1 MDFILKR
8 DLIKQ
13 KLEIVSRH
21 DPWWSIS
28 KFSLCYHGLKKM
40 FENTRSWVMIGT
52 YIQSRE
58 ILENGLNKKLKT
70 YQVIHF
76 YTLNPY

>member
-1 MDFILKR
+1 
-8 DLIKQ
+8 
-13 KLEIVSRH
+13 
-21 DPWWSIS
+21 
-28 KFSLCYHGLKKM
+28 M
-40 FENTRSWVMIGT
+40 FENTRSWVVIGT

-76 YTLNPY
+76 YTLNPYWTNALFLDSSRRILFSGGTR

>member
-1 MDFILKR
+1 
-8 DLIKQ
+8 
-13 KLEIVSRH
+13 
-21 DPWWSIS
+21 
-28 KFSLCYHGLKKM
+28 
-40 FENTRSWVMIGT
+40 MIGT

-76 YTLNPY
+76 YTLNPYWTNALFFLDSSRRILFSGGTR